1 MNKIAASKLR
11 WREFH
16 IDNMA
21 TFINQSKNTTSW
33 SNVSKNTATFK
44 NILKHGNANLLSDLA
59 NFTFED
65 VIFTDGTKLKDVSFA
80 DLTQQV
86 WTNIT
91 KN

>member
-1 MNKIAASKLR
+1 
-11 WREFH
+11 
-16 IDNMA
+16 MA
-21 TFINQSKNTTSW
+21 TFTNQSKNSASW
-33 SNVSKNTATFK
+33 SNLSKNTSVFK
-44 NILKHGNANLLSDLA
+44 NILKHGNASLLNDLA

-65 VIFTDGTKLKDVSFA
+65 VIFADGTKVKDITFA

>member
-1 MNKIAASKLR
+1 
-11 WREFH
+11 
-16 IDNMA
+16 MA
-21 TFINQSKNTTSW
+21 TFTNQSKNTASW
-33 SNVSKNTATFK
+33 SNASKNTAVFK
-44 NILKHGNANLLSDLA
+44 KILKHGNESLLSDLA

-65 VIFTDGTKLKDVSFA
+65 VVFTSGEKLKDITFA